1 MNSVKNLLVDY
12 HNTNR
17 FIVSN
22 FTHEDQEKV
31 FDKVDKPC
39 YITIWRNVRNL
50 IRDEFAELK
59 LTLDYPPNFMYN
71 TLIDNKE
78 YVNNG

>member
-1 MNSVKNLLVDY
+1 MDY

-39 YITIWRNVRNL
+39 YITIWRNVR
-50 IRDEFAELK
+50 DETTFELVVRVAVQSRE
-59 LTLDYPPNFMYN
+59 L
-71 TLIDNKE
+71 
-78 YVNNG
+78 